1 MNNVEIK
8 KKKNKKNL
16 GSYSYSIV
24 FTSDLFQN
32 KTCISVLMNQI
43 FKKHS
48 LSGEIYMEKITTDP
62 ERPLWKIL
70 AMDDLTPILVLLL
83 LPRVIVANIA
93 HEGSGSINRGQRSKN
108 IRYNIR

>member
-1 MNNVEIK
+1 MNNAEMK
-8 KKKNKKNL
+8 KKTKKNL

-32 KTCISVLMNQI
+32 KTYISVLMNQI

-48 LSGEIYMEKITTDP
+48 LSGEIYMEKITSDP
-62 ERPLWKIL
+62 ERPLWKSL
-70 AMDDLTPILVLLL
+70 AMDDLTLISVLLL
-83 LPRVIVANIA
+83 LPRVIIVLIA
-93 HEGSGSINRGQRSKN
+93 HEGSGSISRGQRAKN